1 MESNNLIK
9 YELLKKKDNFES
21 QENLYELVVGK
32 NDLLLLVCKILDNLL
47 YISFLLFVNINTF
60 YSTKDINKA
69 NNISRISNKY
79 YK

>member
-1 MESNNLIK
+1 MET
-9 YELLKKKDNFES
+9 
-21 QENLYELVVGK
+21 QENIYEMIITK

-60 YSTKDINKA
+60 YSKNSKDHYKSVNSSKM
-69 NNISRISNKY
+69 SNKH